1 MDFTDFFYADIFL
14 NFLWQMS
21 VYLAG
26 YAKRLDPTVL
36 LARRRLNAILLT
48 LSTKIFKYLNYI
60 SNIFQETLDFL
71 VFTEL
76 IVS

>member
-14 NFLWQMS
+14 IFFWQMS

-26 YAKRLDPTVL
+26 YAKCLDPTIL
-36 LARRRLNAILLT
+36 LAQRRLNAILLT
-48 LSTKIFKYLNYI
+48 LSTKIFQNFNYI
-60 SNIFQETLDFL
+60 SNISQETHDFL

>member
-1 MDFTDFFYADIFL
+1 MDFTDFFYADVFF

-26 YAKRLDPTVL
+26 YAKRLDPTIL
-36 LARRRLNAILLT
+36 LAQRRLNAILLT
-48 LSTKIFKYLNYI
+48 LSTKIFQNFNYI
-60 SNIFQETLDFL
+60 SNISQETHDFL

-76 IVS
+76 ILS